1 MITGGYSE
9 SRALLTSVSMGHM
22 ADMVKWWPRLTAA
35 LTGAVLALV
44 VPVHAWAATN
54 GVDDLA
60 VEAAKRRTRSRGGFG
75 FFFLPGIC
83 CLLVVAGV
91 VLAIVLISRNR
102 RRR

>member
-1 MITGGYSE
+1 VIIGGYSE
-9 SRALLTSVSMGHM
+9 SRPLLTSVSMGHM
-22 ADMVKWWPRLTAA
+22 GDMVKWWPRLTAA
-35 LTGAVLALV
+35 LTGAVLTLV
-44 VPVHAWAATN
+44 IPVHAWAATN

-60 VEAAKRRTRSRGGFG
+60 VEAAKRRTRSRGFG

-83 CLLVVAGV
+83 CLLVVGGV